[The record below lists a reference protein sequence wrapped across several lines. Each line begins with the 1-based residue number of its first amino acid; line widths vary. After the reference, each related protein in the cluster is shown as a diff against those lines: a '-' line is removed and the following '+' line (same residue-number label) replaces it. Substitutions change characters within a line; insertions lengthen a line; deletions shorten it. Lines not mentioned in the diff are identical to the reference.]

1 MLKEYG
7 KAQISVLFFYDNILK
22 TYCLL
27 GQICV
32 IIYFEKQQF
41 QSAFL
46 GV

>member
-7 KAQISVLFFYDNILK
+7 KAQISVLFFFDNILK
-22 TYCLL
+22 IHCLL

-32 IIYFEKQQF
+32 IIYIEKQQF
-41 QSAFL
+41 KTAFL

>member
-7 KAQISVLFFYDNILK
+7 KAQISVLFFYDKILK
-22 TYCLL
+22 IHCLL

-32 IIYFEKQQF
+32 IIYIERQQF
-41 QSAFL
+41 KTAFL